1 VIIEFEERL
10 SIEVKKQKKLEMVEE
25 RDFRKEEL

>member
-10 SIEVKKQKKLEMVEE
+10 SIEVKKQKKLEMVEK